1 MAQRTAGA
9 ARPIRLA
16 DVAKAAGVSHG
27 TASNVFS
34 HPEIVREEVRERVRA
49 AAEGLGYAGPDPRG
63 RMLRAGKVN
72 AIGVATAE
80 PLSYFFDD
88 PFARVVMSGI
98 SQACDATG
106 AGISLVSA
114 ANGEQ
119 LAWNIQSALV
129 DGFIVFCVEG
139 GSRLVELTR
148 ERKLP
153 FVALDFGFDDESI
166 AAIGVDDVA
175 GARLAARH
183 LAGLGHRRF
192 AVLSMPFTESGRG
205 GPAGMEEADSATHGG
220 PRDRLAGYF
229 EALAEAGVDTRRVP
243 IYETLNDE
251 ATTAAGLDHLFAG
264 ADNAPTAVLAM
275 SDKVA
280 LHALDWFRARGVSVP
295 RDVSIVGFDG
305 VPEGGVSAPPL
316 TTIAQPMV
324 EMGRRAVRAILEHDG
339 AITRQVLPVEL
350 VVRGSSAPPPA
361 SA

>member
-1 MAQRTAGA
+1 VPTK
-9 ARPIRLA
+9 PIKLT

-34 HPEIVREEVRERVRA
+34 RPAIVREEVRERVLA
-49 AAEGLGYAGPDPRG
+49 AAHKLGYAGPDPKG
-63 RMLRAGKVN
+63 RLLRAGKVN

-114 ANGEQ
+114 VNGEQ

-129 DGFIVFCVEG
+129 DGFIVFCIEG

-153 FVALDFGFDDESI
+153 FVALDYGFDDETI

-175 GARLAARH
+175 GGRLAARH

-192 AVLSMPFTESGRG
+192 AVLSLQFQEEGF
-205 GPAGMEEADSATHGG
+205 GPASKQRIDDAVYSGT
-220 PRDRLAGYF
+220 RDRLNGYF
-229 EALAEAGVDTRRVP
+229 EALREFGIDTDDIPV
-243 IYETLNDE
+243 YETLND
-251 ATTAAGLDHLFAG
+251 APTTRAGLEHIFAS
-264 ADNAPTAVLAM
+264 DQAPTAILAM
-275 SDKVA
+275 SDTTA
-280 LHALDWFRARGVSVP
+280 LFALDWLRERGIAVP
-295 RDVSIVGFDG
+295 QQVSIIGFDG
-305 VPEGGVSAPPL
+305 VPEGALPEPTL
-316 TTIAQPMV
+316 TSIAQPMA
-324 EMGRRAVRAILEHDG
+324 EMGRRAVQNILEFDG
-339 AITRQVLPVEL
+339 TVRRETLDVEL
-350 VVRGSSAPPPA
+350 IVRGSTAA
-361 SA
+361 VACH